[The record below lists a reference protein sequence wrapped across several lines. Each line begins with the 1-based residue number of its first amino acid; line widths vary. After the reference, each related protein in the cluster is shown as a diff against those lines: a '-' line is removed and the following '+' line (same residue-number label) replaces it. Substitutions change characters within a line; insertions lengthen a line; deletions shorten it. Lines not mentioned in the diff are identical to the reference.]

1 MKAIFF
7 VTVRLIALAII
18 YTVLFTLASSLT
30 NPPGLAEQMTPEQVS
45 LSTIMLPIVSLI
57 MTVMLAYLALRS
69 SWHGWKLAGA
79 LFVIL
84 FTLNSFLSW
93 VELLAFPAVSTQM
106 PAGMMNGMLISGLIV
121 AVPFALLAVWILG
134 KTRPDPAQPPAT
146 DRLRMS
152 ATEWAW
158 KIAAGAALYVIIYF
172 TFGYYVAWRTPG
184 LPEFYGGTDPGTF
197 LGQMANVMRDTPWLP
212 ALQVFRGLIWV
223 GIGCLILAMHKGRP
237 WEAILATGLA
247 FTVLMNASMLFPNP
261 LWPPLVA
268 QAHTIELVSS
278 NLLYGLLLGTLMLW
292 HPAQHRLSTQPAR
305 SGT

>member
-7 VTVRLIALAII
+7 VTVRLIALAIV

-30 NPPGLAEQMTPEQVS
+30 NPPGLAERMTPEQVS
-45 LSTIMLPIVSLI
+45 LSTIMLPVVSLI

-106 PAGMMNGMLISGLIV
+106 PAGMMYSMLISGLIV
-121 AVPFALLAVWILG
+121 AIPFALLAVWILG
-134 KTRPDPAQPPAT
+134 KTRPDPVRPPST
-146 DRLRMS
+146 NRLRMS

-197 LGQMANVMRDTPWLP
+197 LGQLANVMRDTPWLP
-212 ALQVFRGLIWV
+212 ALQVFRGLIWI
-223 GIGCLILAMHKGRP
+223 GIGCLILSMHKGKP
-237 WEAILATGLA
+237 WEGVLATGLA

-292 HPAQHRLSTQPAR
+292 HPAQHRLSTLHAR
-305 SGT
+305 SGI